1 MTKAHI
7 IHIIKILTFIIVLS
21 FIVDKIVYFT
31 VTKIS
36 DNVFSGQ
43 AVGKLNQYLTIKDTT
58 KTIVFGSSRANH
70 HIDIRKLTQSSYNIG
85 IDGKFVAY
93 SSILIKLLPKDK
105 AQNIILHLDPNVG
118 FRPQYSREEIK
129 SLMVKYH
136 RNDIIKDEL
145 IKAEKNTVFQ
155 KFYWCIDYNG
165 SVLGILKNAVFP
177 KYNSDGYYGFDPLV
191 LTQTEIDVFQKLLAR
206 NDQISTCR
214 DEVKINQTYLSYLE
228 EIIAF
233 CKANNK
239 NLIAITSPIY
249 DDNCPDDNAIM
260 ASILK
265 DNGIEYYDYTNF
277 FKDDHDH
284 DLKYWR
290 DYAHLS
296 DVGAEI
302 FSEALSKDLIINE

>member
-1 MTKAHI
+1 MTKQHVL
-7 IHIIKILTFIIVLS
+7 HIIKVLAFIIVLS
-21 FIVDKIVYFT
+21 FIVDKIVYYT

-36 DNVFSGQ
+36 DNVYSGQ
-43 AVGKLNQYLTIKDTT
+43 AVGKLNQYLHIKDTT

-70 HIDIRKLTQSSYNIG
+70 HIDIRKLTRSSYNIG

-105 AQNIILHLDPNVG
+105 AQNVILHLDPNVG
-118 FRPQYSREEIK
+118 FRPEYSREEIK

-136 RNDIIKDEL
+136 RNDIIKEEL
-145 IKAEKNTVFQ
+145 VKAKKDNVFQ
-155 KFYWCIDYNG
+155 KFFWCIDYNG

-177 KYNSDGYYGFDPLV
+177 KYNPDGYYGFDPLK
-191 LTQTEIDVFQKLLAR
+191 LTQTEIDMFKKLLER
-206 NDQISTCR
+206 NDKVSTCR
-214 DEVKINQTYLSYLE
+214 EEVKINEVYLSYLK

-249 DDNCPDDNAIM
+249 EDNCPDDNAILE
-260 ASILK
+260 AILK
-265 DNGIEYYDYTNF
+265 ENNIPYYDYTNF
-277 FKDDHDH
+277 FKEDNQ
-284 DLKYWR
+284 LKYWR

-296 DVGAEI
+296 DVGADV
-302 FSEALSKDLIINE
+302 FSEALSKDLLFDE